1 MKVFFTFC
9 LLLASCLLAAQTSTE
24 TFETESH
31 GSTSFTDN
39 GQVFNITSQSGGPFR
54 IQANYPGTGWNGTA
68 VDNRYIDNS
77 NSASTGSGGVQFTIS
92 AAGGAV
98 FQLKKMWLFLSTV
111 NLNLN
116 VSGTCTITGKQAGVT
131 KFTVTQSSG
140 FTTSIANYNGYTL
153 IDLSTYG
160 GTNNSGIGI
169 DEFVVTTTGNF
180 EYVCLDAMTWQSGS
194 CPTVTVTAVSST
206 NVSCNGGSNGAAT
219 VSASGGSGF
228 IYNWTPGNPTG
239 DGTPAISAVPAGTWV
254 CTVTNSCGQ
263 SGSASFTITEPP
275 ALTYTS
281 GLKNDPICNG
291 SSSGSATI
299 TVSGGTPPYT
309 YTWAPSG
316 GTAATAT
323 GLSAGTYT
331 CTYIDSKGCM
341 GSRSFTL
348 NDPPLLTVS
357 TSQTNA
363 NCIGS
368 ATGSATVIPS
378 GGTPPYSYI
387 WTPSGGTAAT
397 ASGLTPGNHSCLITD
412 ANGCT
417 NTKTFT
423 ILENQATLI
432 TAGTSVQNVTCNG
445 GNDGKATILL
455 NGGTPPYTY
464 NWAPSGGSSATASGL
479 TAGTYICTYRDANG
493 CGSSSSISITEPPAI
508 NSTAVT
514 VPVNGT
520 YSTGNHLDITTT
532 FSEVV
537 NVTGNPSILITLNT
551 GTVSAAYLSGSGS
564 KTLIFRYTIV
574 SGDQDPDG
582 INIANSIQLNGGSIQ
597 NAAGCNAKISISGT
611 PSTAGVLVKT
621 QVAQTITF
629 STFSNKTYGDA
640 DFAPGA
646 STSSGLA
653 ISYTSSNTNVA
664 TIAGNN
670 IHITGAGTTT
680 ITASQAGNADYLPA
694 SVQQVL
700 TVAPKPIT
708 VTATAL
714 SKTYGQADPV
724 LTYTLNPALINGDIL
739 SGALSRV
746 AGENAGTYSIQQGNL
761 ANNNYAIT
769 FVPALFTINK
779 AAQLITWSQVLTAGC
794 DGNTTIQLTATASSG
809 LPVTFTSSNT
819 AIATINNNVLTIV
832 GPGTVTMT
840 ATQPGNNNY
849 NAAAQVTRELI
860 SKLPPGIITQHWND
874 ALFFD
879 NSSRQYTAWQWY
891 KNGAPVNGATAQYY
905 YENGDLNGIYYAE
918 AKTTAGTTLQTCP
931 VTVTPGARVNLISVY
946 PNPASRKQIVTVKL
960 NYPATALQGAVL
972 TVSDIQGVV
981 LQTIQPVTPQMNIRM
996 PQTQGIYVIRI
1007 RLSNGNSIS
1016 ANAVVR

>member
-1 MKVFFTFC
+1 MKILFTFC

-39 GQVFNITSQSGGPFR
+39 GQVFNITSQSGGTFD
-54 IQANYPGTGWNGTA
+54 IQANFPGTGWNGTA
-68 VDNRYIDNS
+68 ADNRYIDNS
-77 NSASTGSGGVQFTIS
+77 YSASTGSGGVQFTIS
-92 AAGGAV
+92 AAGGTV
-98 FQLKKMWLFLSTV
+98 FQLKRMWLFLSTV

-140 FTTSIANYNGYTL
+140 FTTSTTSYNGYTL

-160 GTNNSGIGI
+160 GANNSGISI

-180 EYVCLDAMTWQSGS
+180 EYVCLDAMTWQPGS
-194 CPTVTVTAVSST
+194 CPAVTVTTVSST
-206 NVSCNGGSNGAAT
+206 NVSCNGEANGTAT

-228 IYNWTPGNPTG
+228 AYNWTPGNPAG
-239 DGTPAISAVPAGTWV
+239 NGTPAISGIPAGTWV

-263 SGSASFTITEPP
+263 SGSTSFTITEPP

-281 GLKNDPICNG
+281 GLKTDPSCNG
-291 SSSGSATI
+291 GANGTATI
-299 TVSGGTPPYT
+299 TLSGGTPPYT

-316 GTAATAT
+316 GTAATAA

-331 CTYIDSKGCM
+331 CTYTDSKGCT

-348 NDPPLLTVS
+348 NDPPLLTVA
-357 TSQTNA
+357 TSQNNV

-378 GGTPPYSYI
+378 GGTPPYTYI
-387 WTPSGGTAAT
+387 WAPSGGTAAT
-397 ASGLTPGNHSCLITD
+397 ASGLTPGIYSCLITD
-412 ANGCT
+412 ANGC
-417 NTKTFT
+417 
-423 ILENQATLI
+423 
-432 TAGTSVQNVTCNG
+432 G
-445 GNDGKATILL
+445 
-455 NGGTPPYTY
+455 
-464 NWAPSGGSSATASGL
+464 
-479 TAGTYICTYRDANG
+479 R
-493 CGSSSSISITEPPAI
+493 SSSIAITEPPAI
-508 NSTAVT
+508 TSTAVT
-514 VPVNGT
+514 VPANGT

-537 NVTGNPSILITLNT
+537 NVTGNPSIPITLNT
-551 GTVSAAYLSGSGS
+551 GPVSATYWSGSGS
-564 KTLIFRYTIV
+564 TTLTFRYTLV

-582 INIANSIQLNGGSIQ
+582 INITNSIQLNGGSIQ
-597 NAAGCNAKISISGT
+597 NAAGCSAQLAISGI

-621 QVAQTITF
+621 QVAQTISF

-646 STSSGLA
+646 SVSSGLA

-670 IHITGAGTTT
+670 IHITGAGTAT
-680 ITASQAGNADYLPA
+680 ITASQAGNADYLA
-694 SVQQVL
+694 VSVQQFL
-700 TVAPKPIT
+700 TVAAKPVT

-714 SKTYGQADPV
+714 SKIYGQADPV
-724 LTYTLNPALINGDIL
+724 LTYTLTPALVSGDVL

-746 AGENAGTYSIQQGNL
+746 VGENAGTYSIQQGNL
-761 ANNNYAIT
+761 ANSNYAIT
-769 FVPALFTINK
+769 FVPALFTISK
-779 AAQLITWSQVLTAGC
+779 AAQQITWNQVLTPGC
-794 DGNTTIQLTATASSG
+794 DGNITIQLTATASSG

-819 AIATINNNVLTIV
+819 AIAIINNNVLTIV
-832 GPGTVTMT
+832 GPGTVTIT

-849 NAAAQVTRELI
+849 NAATQITRELI
-860 SKLPPGIITQHWND
+860 SKLPSGIITQHWND

-879 NSSRQYTAWQWY
+879 NSSNQYTAWQWY
-891 KNGAPVNGATAQYY
+891 KNGTPVNGATAQYY

-931 VTVTPGARVNLISVY
+931 VTVTPNARVNLISLY
-946 PNPASRKQIVTVKL
+946 PNPSSRKQIITVKL

-972 TVSDIQGVV
+972 TVSDMQGVA

-996 PQTQGIYVIRI
+996 PQIQGIYVIRI